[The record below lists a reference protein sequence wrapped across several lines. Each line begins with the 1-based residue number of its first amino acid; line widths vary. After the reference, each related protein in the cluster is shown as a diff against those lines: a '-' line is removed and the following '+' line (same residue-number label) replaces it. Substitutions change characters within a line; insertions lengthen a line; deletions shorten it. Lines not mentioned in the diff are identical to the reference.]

1 MFKSN
6 ILTVILSA
14 LMLASCNAIMD
25 DGSCPDGGSALRTV
39 TFTLA
44 MDDAR
49 KHTRAAWGE
58 GYTAE
63 DAIGYENRIAYDS
76 LRVIFY
82 KASDNAYV
90 GEVAE
95 MIYWVAD
102 PAKSGEYR
110 VTGDVSALNLAVGT
124 GYKIMVLANCPDAT
138 VTPGNLT
145 FDIAGI
151 RYPQGAIPMWG
162 IARFVATGDEL
173 QNVGT
178 VDMLRSVAK
187 IEVVL
192 SNEMLANGYTLDAVQ
207 LTNYNAS
214 GYCLPSMW
222 NEVSSTAELD
232 QEQCIR
238 PLHSHISAPLS
249 LKEVENGKSF
259 WMYVPEFNV
268 LHTALNRP
276 VIGVTLGDGTSV
288 PLEFPDAIRFG
299 SYDSNGNFVDGS
311 ERNIVRNHIYRF
323 NITAI
328 ASGLE
333 ISYEVLPWED
343 GGTWERGEFA
353 YPTYHNP
360 LVPDYLNPAARI
372 DRAPVMKYN
381 NTSTPEDDAF
391 VAWFKLTRPAN
402 QLWSPV
408 IDKSDT
414 EYEIRV
420 YNEAGD
426 RLTNPADWKA
436 ADSWYRIVVLPL
448 NAENS
453 GAVVRFGITY
463 TQEWMPDGTSMYLM
477 INGKADEIAWPES
490 GNDPKIIEIKQN

>member
-44 MDDAR
+44 MDDAH
-49 KHTRAAWGE
+49 KQTRAAWSD
-58 GYTAE
+58 GYAAE
-63 DAIGYENRIAYDS
+63 EAIDYENRIAYDS

-82 KASDNAYV
+82 KAADNALV
-90 GEVAE
+90 GEAAE
-95 MIYWVAD
+95 MMYWIAD
-102 PAKSGEYR
+102 PAKSNEYR
-110 VTGDVSALNLAVGT
+110 VTGDVSKLNLAVGAE
-124 GYKIMVLANCPDAT
+124 YKIMVLANCPEAGG
-138 VTPGNLT
+138 VPENLT
-145 FDIAGI
+145 FDIAGVN
-151 RYPQGAIPMWG
+151 YPKGAIPMWG
-162 IARFVATGDEL
+162 VASFVADDEEL

-178 VDMLRSVAK
+178 IDLLRSMAK

-207 LTNYNAS
+207 LTHHNS
-214 GYCLPSMW
+214 MGYCLPSKW
-222 NEVSSTAELD
+222 NEVSQTLELD
-232 QEQCIR
+232 QESCIR
-238 PLHSHISAPLS
+238 ALHSHISVPLS
-249 LKEVENGKSF
+249 LKEVEDGKSY

-276 VIGVTLGDGTSV
+276 TIGVTLGDGTSV

-299 SYDSNGNFVDGS
+299 SYDASGDFVEGS

-360 LVPDYLNPAARI
+360 LVPDYSNPSAKI
-372 DRAPVMKYN
+372 NVAPVMKYN
-381 NTSTPEDDAF
+381 NTATPEDDAF
-391 VAWFKLTRPAN
+391 VAWFKLTKPDN
-402 QLWSPV
+402 QRWSPV

-420 YNEAGD
+420 YNELGNL
-426 RLTNPADWKA
+426 LTDPADWKA
-436 ADSWYRIVVLPL
+436 ADSWYRIVVIPL
-448 NAENS
+448 NADNS
-453 GAVVRFGITY
+453 GDVVKFGITY
-463 TQEWMPDGTSMYLM
+463 TQEWMPVGTSMYLL

>member
-1 MFKSN
+1 
-6 ILTVILSA
+6 
-14 LMLASCNAIMD
+14 
-25 DGSCPDGGSALRTV
+25 
-39 TFTLA
+39 
-44 MDDAR
+44 
-49 KHTRAAWGE
+49 
-58 GYTAE
+58 
-63 DAIGYENRIAYDS
+63 
-76 LRVIFY
+76 
-82 KASDNAYV
+82 
-90 GEVAE
+90 
-95 MIYWVAD
+95 
-102 PAKSGEYR
+102 
-110 VTGDVSALNLAVGT
+110 
-124 GYKIMVLANCPDAT
+124 
-138 VTPGNLT
+138 
-145 FDIAGI
+145 
-151 RYPQGAIPMWG
+151 
-162 IARFVATGDEL
+162 
-173 QNVGT
+173 
-178 VDMLRSVAK
+178 
-187 IEVVL
+187 
-192 SNEMLANGYTLDAVQ
+192 
-207 LTNYNAS
+207 
-214 GYCLPSMW
+214 
-222 NEVSSTAELD
+222 
-232 QEQCIR
+232 
-238 PLHSHISAPLS
+238 
-249 LKEVENGKSF
+249 
-259 WMYVPEFNV
+259 VPEFNV